1 MRGYF
6 IKYGNRIIIV
16 EENDNTLN
24 RTYKC
29 YLLPIREDVSQYEI
43 VRMRHPFSGLI
54 KIDLHEQLYGKNLQ
68 RYLPKKVM
76 NIVLSLPEVKVI
88 LRDEKINRILNE

>member
-16 EENDNTLN
+16 EDDEVN
-24 RTYKC
+24 YKF

-43 VRMRHPFSGLI
+43 VRMRHPFAGLI
-54 KIDLHEQLYGKNLQ
+54 KIDLHEQLYGKNLK
-68 RYLPKKVM
+68 RHLPKKIM
-76 NIVLSLPEVKVI
+76 NVVLSIPEVKVI
-88 LRDEKINRILNE
+88 LRDEKINKLLNE

>member
-16 EENDNTLN
+16 EENENTLN
-24 RTYKC
+24 TTYKC
-29 YLLPIREDVSQYEI
+29 YLLPIREYINQYEI
-43 VRMRHPFSGLI
+43 VRMRHPFAGLI

-68 RYLPKKVM
+68 RYLPRKVM
-76 NIVLSLPEVKVI
+76 DIVLSMSEVKVI